1 MRPSPLVFTLA
12 LASSLGILTSCSS
25 NEGGSDSGEP
35 VEDGGAPRAEAA
47 AALQPILL
55 PLAEPLTAAEL
66 GLVINTDDPQ
76 SVAVGTAYIEA
87 RKIPSAN
94 VVRLALGAPAKDVSA
109 ETFQQWKTQV
119 DAALPAS
126 VQALALTFTQPSLVE
141 GCQSITAA
149 FTFGYDAKYCVA
161 CERGPESPFFQKP
174 TSRPFTDD
182 GIRPSMMLAASS
194 TAEAEKLIA
203 RGVAADG
210 TFPPGKAYFVRTTD
224 VPRSGP
230 RYQQFQAVTKTFA
243 TSALETEYVD
253 ETNGGASDLVDAPD
267 VLFYMTGRE
276 RIPGIGTNTYRP
288 GAFADHLTSFA
299 GAFTSTCD
307 PTGQMNVLCWLEAGV
322 TASYGTVVEPCN
334 HPQKFPDA
342 RILTETYFRG
352 ATVLEAA
359 WASVAWPGQ
368 GVFVGEPL
376 ARPFG
381 SRLTVHEDVATI
393 DTTELVAKETYV
405 LEGASDASGPWT
417 TVEDGIVVA
426 RPTRYTVDVDL
437 GWSFLR
443 FREQ

>member
-1 MRPSPLVFTLA
+1 MRLSSAA
-12 LASSLGILTSCSS
+12 LAVAFASCFGVIASCSS
-25 NEGGSDSGEP
+25 NEGGSPRDHALG
-35 VEDGGAPRAEAA
+35 DGGGPGTADATAGPV
-47 AALQPILL
+47 LL
-55 PLAEPLTAAEL
+55 PLEERLSAAEL
-66 GLVINTDDPQ
+66 GLIINTDDPQ
-76 SVAVGTAYIEA
+76 SVAVGAAYIEA
-87 RKIPSAN
+87 RKVPPAN
-94 VVRLALGAPAKDVSA
+94 VVRLALGPPAKNVSA
-109 ETFQQWKTQV
+109 ATFQQWKTQV

-141 GCQSITAA
+141 SCQSITAA

-161 CERGPESPFFQKP
+161 CERGPQSPIHTKP
-174 TSRPFTDD
+174 TSRPFTDH

-203 RGVAADG
+203 RGVASDG
-210 TFPPGKAYFVRTTD
+210 TFPPGKAYFFRTTD

-230 RYQQFQAVTKTFA
+230 RYQQFQAVTRTFA
-243 TSALETEYVD
+243 PAALETAYID
-253 ETNGGASDLVDAPD
+253 ETDGGASDLVGAPD

-276 RIPGIGTNTYRP
+276 RIPDIGTNTYRP

-299 GAFTSTCD
+299 GEFTSTCSPD
-307 PTGQMNVLCWLEAGV
+307 GQMNVLCWLEAGV

-342 RILTETYFRG
+342 RILTDAYFRG

-381 SRLTVHEDVATI
+381 SRLTVHEDRVTI
-393 DTTELVAKETYV
+393 ETTELVAKKTYV
-405 LEGASDASGPWT
+405 LEGAADASGPWT
-417 TVEDGIVVA
+417 TVQDGIVVPKP
-426 RPTRYTVDVDL
+426 RRYAVDVEL

-443 FREQ
+443 FRQQ

>member
-1 MRPSPLVFTLA
+1 M
-12 LASSLGILTSCSS
+12 
-25 NEGGSDSGEP
+25 
-35 VEDGGAPRAEAA
+35 EDGGAPGTDAA
-47 AALQPILL
+47 AGPVLL
-55 PLAEPLTAAEL
+55 PLEERLSAAEL

-76 SVAVGTAYIEA
+76 SVAVGAAYIEA
-87 RKIPSAN
+87 RKIPPAN
-94 VVRLALGAPAKDVSA
+94 VVRLALGAPAKNVPA
-109 ETFQQWKTQV
+109 ATFQQWKTQV

-141 GCQSITAA
+141 SCQSITAA
-149 FTFGYDAKYCVA
+149 FTFGYDPKYCVA
-161 CERGPESPFFQKP
+161 CERGPESPIYKKS
-174 TSRPFTDD
+174 TSRPFTKY

-203 RGVAADG
+203 RGVASDG

-224 VPRSGP
+224 VPRSDP

-243 TSALETEYVD
+243 PAALETAYID
-253 ETNGGASDLVDAPD
+253 ETDDGASDLLNAPD

-276 RIPGIGTNTYRP
+276 RIPDIGTNTYRP

-299 GAFTSTCD
+299 GEFTSTCS

-322 TASYGTVVEPCN
+322 TASYGSVVEPCK

-342 RILTETYFRG
+342 RILTDGYFRG

-381 SRLTVHEDVATI
+381 SRLTVHDNLATI
-393 DTTELVAKETYV
+393 ETTELVAKKTYV
-405 LEGASDASGPWT
+405 LEGATDALGPWT
-417 TVEDGIVVA
+417 TLTDGIVVTK
-426 RPTRYTVDVDL
+426 PSRYVVDVER

-443 FREQ
+443 FRKQ